1 MKEIVRIGGEAKLS
15 NGFFVVTVPIRG
27 FEKIEKTRKNRKS
40 IRIYCKNIIG

>member
-27 FEKIEKTRKNRKS
+27 FEKNRKNK
-40 IRIYCKNIIG
+40 KK